1 MTEQLDLF
9 ATFDAPAP
17 TPAPATFSRPAP
29 APKAAATATARPAAP
44 PARPAPAR
52 PHTSAD
58 IHSRAFTLG
67 EAVTDAWNRAHGGTH
82 IEVPIGIVAALA
94 LIQVKDPSG
103 PDLKTQILAQ
113 SDSALIRMYR
123 EIWWGHWRARPDLI
137 ERARI
142 LHEWLN
148 DEGEPDTHRMYAV
161 RMATQAALRA
171 GILDLTGHADPYM
184 RSRTDVLSHVMML
197 LRSHGAQQGLGEYHT
212 PPPVAE
218 AVASVSLGVM
228 WDSADTTGGPRPGQ
242 HIHDPAGGSGGLLRA
257 AAQILRDRGHD
268 PADFQWSMVDV
279 DNIAA
284 ACGAVNAIVWQL
296 GIHVTVACD
305 NSLSNPRAVEDAQAQ
320 ALAVIKHRDEIFGK
334 AQIISGVR
342 RAQQLL
348 ESVAA

>member
-9 ATFDAPAP
+9 AAFDDPAP
-17 TPAPATFSRPAP
+17 TPVPATFSRPAP
-29 APKAAATATARPAAP
+29 APRAAATPPARPAAP
-44 PARPAPAR
+44 PARPAADR
-52 PHTSAD
+52 PGSSHD
-58 IHSRAFTLG
+58 VHGRAFALG
-67 EAVTDAWNRAHGGTH
+67 EAVTGAWNRAHGGTH

-94 LIQVKDPSG
+94 LIHVKDPSG

-113 SDSALIRMYR
+113 SDGDLIAMYR
-123 EIWWGHWRARPDLI
+123 KIWAGHWRARPDLI

-148 DEGEPDTHRMYAV
+148 DEAEPDSHRVYAV
-161 RMATQAALRA
+161 RAVTQAALRA

-184 RSRTDVLSHVMML
+184 RSRTDVLSHAMML

-212 PPPVAE
+212 PAPAAE
-218 AVASVSLGVM
+218 TLAAVSLGAF
-228 WDSADTTGGPRPGQ
+228 WDPERAYGGPQPGQ

-268 PADFQWSMVDV
+268 PAAYRWSMVDV

-284 ACGAVNAIVWQL
+284 ACAAVNAIVWQL

-320 ALAVIKHRDEIFGK
+320 ALAAIEHRDQVLGK
-334 AQIISGVR
+334 AEIISAVR
-342 RAQQLL
+342 RTQRLL
-348 ESVAA
+348 EAVAA